1 MSERSL
7 NIALPKGRV
16 LDEAVALFARAR
28 IDLSALGAGS
38 RKLIFELPAENLRV
52 LVVRDHDVPTYVEYG
67 AADVGVAGLDVLEEQ
82 GRDLYAPLDL
92 GIGRCRLCVAEPMHP
107 DEAARGAD
115 DEGPRRHLRYATKFP
130 NLTRRH
136 LEARG
141 VVADVIKLSGSI
153 ELGPLTG
160 LCDRIVDLVSSGET
174 LRQHRLREVETLMAV
189 SARLVVNRASLK
201 VRRAPIDALLSRLRA
216 VL

>member
-1 MSERSL
+1 
-7 NIALPKGRV
+7 
-16 LDEAVALFARAR
+16 
-28 IDLSALGAGS
+28 
-38 RKLIFELPAENLRV
+38 
-52 LVVRDHDVPTYVEYG
+52 VVRDQDVPTYVEYG

-107 DEAARGAD
+107 DEAARSVD
-115 DEGPRRHLRYATKFP
+115 DEGPRRHLRYGTKFP

-174 LRQHRLREVETLMAV
+174 LRQHGLREVETVMAV

-201 VRRAPIDALLSRLRA
+201 VRRAPIDALLCRLRA